1 MDHGL
6 CRQTVTVYHR
16 AGNEI
21 CRQVAENCHYTWQD
35 VRADTREGT
44 RLERKFLLIL
54 PGSGCPIFPGD
65 RVLPGVGPEITP
77 DRWATFLPVN
87 VPGLSQVEYVKAWP
101 EDGPLSHREAGRK

>member
-21 CRQVAENCHYTWQD
+21 CRQVAENCHYTWQ
-35 VRADTREGT
+35 
-44 RLERKFLLIL
+44 
-54 PGSGCPIFPGD
+54 
-65 RVLPGVGPEITP
+65 EITP